1 MSDFLIA
8 QIRTYTPILAG
19 VLISWLVTQGIL
31 DEETAQS
38 TVINL
43 TAALTGIFS
52 GLYYFIVRVLA
63 EWKPGFGIL
72 LGYNKA
78 PEYSPEG

>member
-8 QIRTYTPILAG
+8 QIRTYTPIFAG
-19 VLISWLVTQGIL
+19 VVVSWLVTQGIL
-31 DEETAQS
+31 DEETSKA
-38 TVINL
+38 VLINV
-43 TAALTGIFS
+43 TAALTGIFG

-63 EWKPGFGIL
+63 EWKPGFGVL

-78 PEYSPEG
+78 PEYNKEG

>member
-8 QIRTYTPILAG
+8 QIRTYTPILVG
-19 VLISWLVTQGIL
+19 VIVSFLVAQGIL
-31 DEETAQS
+31 DEETSQS
-38 TVINL
+38 MVINL
-43 TAALTGIFS
+43 TAVMTGLFS
-52 GLYYFIVRVLA
+52 GLYYFLVRLLA

-78 PEYSPEG
+78 PEYNEG